1 MKQTLG
7 WIGLGTMG
15 LPMANRLVRAGYRVV
30 ACGSGRRDLSDVV
43 KGTGIELA
51 ASPKEIAEQTNIMI
65 SMIPNGEALLDVI
78 CGENGIG
85 KTDLA
90 GKILVDMST
99 VDPKSSAAAAGEM
112 EKRGGSLLRA
122 TVTGSVHFAK
132 AGTLGIMISGRRS
145 DYEECLPYLEK
156 MGNRQTYLGEKEE
169 ARYMK
174 VLINMLLADVLQS
187 YSETLVL
194 GEKLGMDWNTM
205 IDLIADSAAA
215 APIVQY
221 KAESMKQRDFK
232 PTSTGYNMHKDMK
245 MAMEL
250 VQDMD
255 AHTPMSA
262 AAMQMYNSLI
272 SMNMGD
278 LDSSALVLI
287 NERMNNIE
295 TQNRR

>member
-1 MKQTLG
+1 M
-7 WIGLGTMG
+7 
-15 LPMANRLVRAGYRVV
+15 
-30 ACGSGRRDLSDVV
+30 
-43 KGTGIELA
+43 
-51 ASPKEIAEQTNIMI
+51 
-65 SMIPNGEALLDVI
+65 
-78 CGENGIG
+78 
-85 KTDLA
+85 
-90 GKILVDMST
+90 DMST

-132 AGTLGIMISGRRS
+132 AGTLGIMISGSRS
-145 DYEECLPYLEK
+145 DYEECLPYLGK

-250 VQDMD
+250 V
-255 AHTPMSA
+255 S
-262 AAMQMYNSLI
+262 MYSLI
-272 SMNMGD
+272 TCPAAVFSLSFTN
-278 LDSSALVLI
+278 ALK
-287 NERMNNIE
+287 
-295 TQNRR
+295 